1 LAAAINEMAANLGRS
16 EAALQ
21 RKLAEIRTLYEIG
34 QEITAQVALSPTLR
48 LIVERARTLCQATL
62 CLLALRQ
69 STDEPFAFQ
78 AISGPLPAGLPE
90 VCFWPGEGV
99 CGRVAMTAT
108 PLLVNDYFQE
118 YPDSPFREVVTAADV
133 RSAVVVPL
141 QTHQTV
147 LGVLMITSPSPHQ
160 FRPEDQQLLSSLADH
175 AAIAIENAQLYE
187 QVQQHAETLEAQVI
201 ARTLELQASN
211 AQLKEFDRL
220 KSEFVSDVSHELR
233 TPLTSIKGFTDRLL
247 EGIVGDLSPRQRASL
262 TRVQAN
268 IARMSRLINDL
279 LDLARIEAGQVNIH
293 PVRLSLAGVIAE
305 VLETLRPL
313 AVEKGVEL
321 GLVEPET
328 AGFVRADRDKVEQVL
343 MNLTHNAVK
352 FTPPGGTVRVRV
364 ALQPQGEVLT
374 VVQDTGEGIPPEEL
388 ERIFEQFHR
397 VSVAPGQPRGS
408 GLGLTIAKKL
418 VEPQEGTIWV
428 RSILGQGS
436 EFGFTLPAA
445 EQEVDG

>member
-1 LAAAINEMAANLGRS
+1 
-16 EAALQ
+16 
-21 RKLAEIRTLYEIG
+21 
-34 QEITAQVALSPTLR
+34 
-48 LIVERARTLCQATL
+48 
-62 CLLALRQ
+62 
-69 STDEPFAFQ
+69 
-78 AISGPLPAGLPE
+78 
-90 VCFWPGEGV
+90 
-99 CGRVAMTAT
+99 

-268 IARMSRLINDL
+268 IARMSRLIKDL

-293 PVRLSLAGVIAE
+293 PVRLSLTGVI
-305 VLETLRPL
+305 
-313 AVEKGVEL
+313 
-321 GLVEPET
+321 
-328 AGFVRADRDKVEQVL
+328 
-343 MNLTHNAVK
+343 
-352 FTPPGGTVRVRV
+352 
-364 ALQPQGEVLT
+364 
-374 VVQDTGEGIPPEEL
+374 
-388 ERIFEQFHR
+388 
-397 VSVAPGQPRGS
+397 
-408 GLGLTIAKKL
+408 
-418 VEPQEGTIWV
+418 
-428 RSILGQGS
+428 
-436 EFGFTLPAA
+436 
-445 EQEVDG
+445 